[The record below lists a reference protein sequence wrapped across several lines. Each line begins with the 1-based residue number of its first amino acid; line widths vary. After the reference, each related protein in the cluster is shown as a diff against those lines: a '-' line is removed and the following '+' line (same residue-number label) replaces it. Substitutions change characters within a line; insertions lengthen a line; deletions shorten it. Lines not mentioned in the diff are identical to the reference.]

1 MTGPPQP
8 DPDDDPS
15 GRRGVGSGRRIVG
28 RLQHHE
34 RRRTALCVTILLG
47 LVLLFYYRLWWPGL
61 ILIRRDAIGLFAP
74 VKQYLAERL
83 LQGDMP
89 QWFPY
94 EGLGRSFIS
103 PAVTGV
109 FHFFSLLY
117 LLLPAHE
124 AYRLSVLL
132 SCVAGAVGAY
142 ALARTL
148 HCSRAGSMMAG
159 IVLVCSGYA
168 ASLTENVVYLYSL
181 CVMPWFCAALDR
193 AVTARWK
200 WAVAAAAVWASVFLN
215 GDIQTGYYYGF
226 VALAWCAMRAE
237 GNYGRAALTV
247 LGVTVMAALL
257 AGVQLAPSA
266 GAFLVSDRL
275 ESGQFH
281 RTAVAWSTH
290 PLRLLTMA
298 ASPTDL
304 EEAEVEVAKFFF
316 GVTGTPT
323 GFMALSLYVGM
334 PVTGLVILGGW
345 YRRDLRGLVW
355 LGCAALWLAL
365 GRYGGLYDVLYHT
378 VPFWSAFRYPE
389 KLMAV
394 ASLPIAML
402 AGAGLDECR
411 RGRTGVVVWSGL
423 TLAGLG
429 SWGLFQMDA
438 TSAWM
443 AGLSGAPPALAVK
456 LADSLSEACLLGALA
471 TLGAGVVVVSMRRS
485 RLPERILLGML
496 ALVVTLDLSRVNQ
509 EAYRTGPA
517 AIVRESPLFARLLGG
532 EDGGEGLGRVRVFS
546 RPQSTFIYPVQP
558 LSFTGVLAFITRQGL
573 YMDLGAEFRIE
584 SVNPYLPGYGVRTA
598 ELANII
604 WEGGLGIQALARF
617 NAGYLIGD
625 DRLFEKAPFSGMV
638 LAGLPG
644 YGLTL
649 VKNPVAPSPRAYLSR
664 RPERAAASVSLSA
677 LVRRRDFLSGDAD
690 VIEAPDEL
698 LPGASHG
705 GRVGI
710 VRYRPEEVSVGVE
723 TPTPAVLVLLDAF
736 EAGWRASLEDGR
748 ELPIWRAN
756 ALVRAVPVPAGDHQ
770 VTFTYRTPLLAAGAW
785 CSFAGVLL
793 CLGLWWHAGRLERRV
808 ECTHE
813 PDAPLP
819 PDGRGPAGNRG
830 RFDSIEPSSL

>member
-1 MTGPPQP
+1 M
-8 DPDDDPS
+8 
-15 GRRGVGSGRRIVG
+15 
-28 RLQHHE
+28 
-34 RRRTALCVTILLG
+34 TILLG

-61 ILIRRDAIGLFAP
+61 ILVRRDAIGLFAP

-83 LQGDMP
+83 LQGELP

-103 PAVTGV
+103 TAVTGV

-148 HCSRAGSMMAG
+148 DCSRAGSMMAG

-181 CVMPWFCAALDR
+181 CVLPWFCAALDR
-193 AVTARWK
+193 AVTAHWK
-200 WAVAAAAVWASVFLN
+200 WAVAAAVIWASVFLN

-226 VALAWCAMRAE
+226 VALSWWAMRAK
-237 GNYGRAALTV
+237 GNYGRAAVTV
-247 LGVTVMAALL
+247 LGAAVMAALL

-275 ESGQFH
+275 DAEQFH

-304 EEAEVEVAKFFF
+304 EEAEVEVARYFF

-323 GFMALSLYVGM
+323 GFMALSLYVGL
-334 PVTGLVILGGW
+334 PVTGLVFLGGW

-355 LGCAALWLAL
+355 LGCVAVWLAL
-365 GRYGGLYDVLYHT
+365 GRYGGLYDVLYQM

-389 KLMAV
+389 KLMGV
-394 ASLPIAML
+394 ASLSIAVL

-411 RGRTGVVVWSGL
+411 RGRAGVVMWGAL
-423 TLAGLG
+423 TLAGLV

-438 TSAWM
+438 TSVWM
-443 AGLSGAPPALAVK
+443 AGLFGAPPALAEK
-456 LADSLSEACLLGALA
+456 MADSMGAACLLGALA
-471 TLGAGVVVVSMRRS
+471 TLGAGVVFVSMQRS
-485 RLPERILLGML
+485 RLPERVLLGML

-532 EDGGEGLGRVRVFS
+532 EEGREVMGRVRVFS
-546 RPQSTFIYPVQP
+546 RPQGMFFYPVQP

-573 YMDLGAEFRIE
+573 YMDLGAEFQIE
-584 SVNPYLPGYGVRTA
+584 SINPYLPGYGVRTA
-598 ELANII
+598 ELADLIRG
-604 WEGGLGIQALARF
+604 EGLGVQALARF

-625 DRLFEKAPFSGMV
+625 DRLFAKAPFSGMI
-638 LAGLPG
+638 LAGLPS
-644 YGLTL
+644 YRLAL
-649 VKNPVAPSPRAYLSR
+649 VRNPVAPSPRAYLSR
-664 RPERAAASVSLSA
+664 RPERTAAPVSLGA
-677 LVRRRDFLSGDAD
+677 LVRRRDFLSGDTD
-690 VIEAPDEL
+690 LIEAPDL
-698 LPGASHG
+698 PLPGISHG
-705 GRVGI
+705 GLAWI
-710 VRYRPEEVSVGVE
+710 VRYSPEEVRIGVE
-723 TPTPAVLVLLDAF
+723 TPMPAVLVLLDAF
-736 EAGWRASLEDGR
+736 EAGWRAALEDGR

-756 ALVRAVPVPAGDHQ
+756 GLVRAVAVPAGAHE
-770 VTFTYRTPLLAAGAW
+770 VTFTYRTPLLTAGAW
-785 CSFAGVLL
+785 CSFAGVLF
-793 CLGLWWHAGRLERRV
+793 CAGVWWYAGWKEHRRRLEQAR
-808 ECTHE
+808 
-813 PDAPLP
+813 DAAHPF
-819 PDGRGPAGNRG
+819 DASGPAG
-830 RFDSIEPSSL
+830 D